1 MTRKSSSRST
11 DKAKQLAPR
20 LRPSVRGAFL
30 CKGET
35 VALESVFVIV
45 DRPLGSCHPQWPD
58 SIYPVNYGYVPGLPA
73 PDGEEQDVYILG
85 VDHPLETFTG
95 PVIAVIDRADDVEDK
110 WVVAPQG
117 RHFTR
122 EQIESAVRF
131 QERYFRSQVI
141 VLPQNAKEEAMQNY
155 LPACKIVTT
164 HGVRGEMKALPLC
177 DGAEFLAK
185 CKRLF
190 AGADGRGEVR
200 VLGVRA
206 QGNMILLRLEGVDDM
221 DAARAQV
228 GRTYYFAKADV
239 RLPKGRYFI
248 DDLLGC
254 RVVDAATGAEYG
266 TLTDVDHPAAQD
278 IYTVT
283 DAQGGTHMLPAVPE
297 FVQKIDLET
306 RTITVTPIDGM
317 FTEAVNGDKE

>member
-1 MTRKSSSRST
+1 M
-11 DKAKQLAPR
+11 
-20 LRPSVRGAFL
+20 
-30 CKGET
+30 
-35 VALESVFVIV
+35 ALESVFVIV
-45 DRPLGSCHPQWPD
+45 DRPLGSSHPQWPD

-95 PVIAVIDRADDVEDK
+95 PVIAVIYRADDVEDK

-117 RHFTR
+117 CHFTR

-190 AGADGRGEVR
+190 AAADGAGEVR
-200 VLGVRA
+200 VLGVRP
-206 QGNMILLRLEGVDDM
+206 QGNMILLRLEGVGDM
-221 DAARAQV
+221 DAARARV
-228 GRTYYFAKADV
+228 GRTYYFAKDDV
-239 RLPKGRYFI
+239 RLPEGRYFI

-254 RVVDAATGAEYG
+254 RVADAATGVEYG
-266 TLTDVDHPAAQD
+266 TLTAVDHPAAQD